1 MNYVL
6 GFAFMVAL
14 IIGVFGKEWYSYFDH
29 WEWEDDDRLDKN
41 AEIVSV
47 TSDKVLYVKNGGK
60 YKTTVTFSD
69 GFVYITHTTNRE
81 DGFFHYRISVDE
93 ELKKEIIKEA
103 ISCHNKTVDKILRK
117 MEKKHCK

>member
-6 GFAFMVAL
+6 AFAFMVAV

-81 DGFFHYRISVDE
+81 DGFFHYYISVDE
-93 ELKKEIIKEA
+93 ELKKVIIDNA
-103 ISCHNKTVDKILRK
+103 IRQHGKVVDKVL
-117 MEKKHCK
+117 KKKAKKQSK